1 MNNSRLMTPFAG
13 PAVGDVSLPGSK
25 SHTNRALLCAA
36 LSEGTSRLS
45 GVLFADDTEAM
56 LEAIVSLGATV
67 KEDRQNLEI
76 EVTGLAGAL
85 NFGDLVIDARLSG
98 TTSRF
103 LLPTLAAGNGVV
115 TLDGAQQLRSRPFV
129 EQIEALRNLGCD
141 LEELGAPGQLPVKIS
156 SSGLE
161 GGEVEISAEK
171 SSQFVSG
178 LMLAA
183 PLYSNGLKLRL
194 TGPPVSRPYLELT
207 IKVMRDFGVLV
218 EEPDEFTYIV
228 PAGRYRAIEARI
240 EPDASAASYFF
251 AAASITQ
258 GRVKIAGLH
267 GESYQGDVRFVDVL
281 EQLGAKV
288 IWGENFI
295 EVEGD
300 RIRGGTF
307 DLRDFSDTAQT
318 LAALAAFAEGDIEIT
333 GIGFIRRKETDRIAA
348 MVTEL
353 AKCGVEAIESEDGL
367 IVRPNLWSL
376 RGASIDTY
384 SDHRMAMSMALLS
397 LRIPRIVINDHDCV
411 AKTFPA
417 FFSCL
422 EELRPKVKPR
432 GKVVA
437 VVAIDGPAG
446 SGKST
451 VARLLARELNLP
463 HFDTGAMYRAVVVA
477 ALRAGIDPENQSAM
491 TELAEITEISI
502 SELTFIDGLDATD
515 EIRPPEIN
523 QWVSIVAANPGVRRV
538 LVARQRKWATE
549 LGGGVMEGRDIGT
562 EVFPDAMFKAFLTA
576 QPEVRARRR
585 FEESSVQTLGDVTDD
600 LERRDRIDSTRA
612 DSPLQV
618 AAGAVV
624 VDTSELTIQEVVSEL
639 ASMFRS
645 VVED

>member
-1 MNNSRLMTPFAG
+1 MNNSRGMTPFAG

-56 LEAIVSLGATV
+56 LEAIASLGATV
-67 KEDRQNLEI
+67 EVDRENLEI
-76 EVTGLAGAL
+76 EVTGLAGAP
-85 NFGDLVIDARLSG
+85 NFRDLVIDARLSG

-103 LLPTLAAGNGVV
+103 LLPTLAAGNGIV
-115 TLDGAQQLRSRPFV
+115 TLDGAPQLRSRPFA
-129 EQIEALRNLGCD
+129 EQIDALRDLGCD
-141 LEELGAPGQLPVKIS
+141 LEELGAPGQLPLKVS
-156 SSGLE
+156 SRGLE
-161 GGEVEISAEK
+161 GGEVEISAET

-183 PLYSNGLKLRL
+183 PLYKEGLKIRL
-194 TGPPVSRPYLELT
+194 TGLPVSRPYLELT
-207 IKVMRDFGVLV
+207 VKVMGDFGVSV
-218 EEPDEFTYIV
+218 ETPDEFTYVV
-228 PAGRYRAIEARI
+228 PSGRYRSIEVQI

-267 GESYQGDVRFVDVL
+267 RGSYQGDVQFVDVM
-281 EQLGAKV
+281 EQLGARV
-288 IWGENFI
+288 VWGENFI

-300 RIRGGTF
+300 RIRGGAF

-318 LAALAAFAEGDIEIT
+318 LAALAAFAEDAIEIT
-333 GIGFIRRKETDRIAA
+333 GIGFIRSKETDRIAG

-353 AKCGVEAIESEDGL
+353 TKCGVDAVESEDGL
-367 IVRPNLWSL
+367 IVRPDLWSL

-411 AKTFPA
+411 AKTFPT

-432 GKVVA
+432 SKVVA
-437 VVAIDGPAG
+437 VAAIDGPAG

-451 VARLLARELNLP
+451 VARLLASELNLP

-477 ALRAGIDPENQSAM
+477 ALRAGIDPENQDAM
-491 TELAEITEISI
+491 TDLAEKTEISI
-502 SELTFIDGLDATD
+502 SELTFIDGVDATD
-515 EIRPPEIN
+515 EIRTPEIN
-523 QWVSIVAANPGVRRV
+523 QWVSVVAANPGVRRV
-538 LVARQRKWATE
+538 LVAQQRKWATE
-549 LGGGVMEGRDIGT
+549 IGGGVMEGRDIGT
-562 EVFPDAMFKAFLTA
+562 EVFPDAIFKAFLTA

-585 FEESSVQTLGDVTDD
+585 YEESSVQTLGDVQED
-600 LERRDRIDSTRA
+600 LQRRDRIDSTRV

-618 AAGAVV
+618 ASGAVV
-624 VDTSELTIQEVVSEL
+624 VDTSELTIQEVVSDL

>member
-85 NFGDLVIDARLSG
+85 NFWDLVIDARLSG

-353 AKCGVEAIESEDGL
+353 AKCGVEAIESDDGL

-422 EELRPKVKPR
+422 EELRPRVKPR

-515 EIRPPEIN
+515 EIRTPEIN

-639 ASMFRS
+639 ASIFRS

>member
-85 NFGDLVIDARLSG
+85 NFWDLVIDARLSG

-515 EIRPPEIN
+515 EIRTPEIN

-639 ASMFRS
+639 ASIFRS

>member
-1 MNNSRLMTPFAG
+1 
-13 PAVGDVSLPGSK
+13 
-25 SHTNRALLCAA
+25 LLCAA

-515 EIRPPEIN
+515 EIRTPEIN

>member
-422 EELRPKVKPR
+422 EELRPRVKPR

-515 EIRPPEIN
+515 EIRTPEIN